1 MEQGSND
8 FDSSAMLNQLYV
20 DRDLLAQRVLSSLG
34 RHDQVSLSEVI
45 IGEPLEQG
53 LAELV
58 GYLSLNQPGLSVIFD
73 EERRERIEW
82 SAADVE
88 RVADL
93 PRVNFSRDRSET
105 P

>member
-1 MEQGSND
+1 M
-8 FDSSAMLNQLYV
+8 
-20 DRDLLAQRVLSSLG
+20 
-34 RHDQVSLSEVI
+34 
-45 IGEPLEQG
+45 
-53 LAELV
+53 
-58 GYLSLNQPGLSVIFD
+58 IFD

-93 PRVNFSRDRSET
+93 PRVNFSRDQSET